1 MPPEKLSNIIYALI
15 IIMHTCTKMNTQY
28 WHNLQ
33 NFMKWWQKLQI
44 LYMSHVEFESS
55 LKTISTSTPLQTCK
69 FIVVLS
75 TEMCWALTYII
86 LQTCLNSSPVFDLLF
101 FLLSVNSDIN
111 YDRYSPKCGQLRWKW
126 WFLTHSLLPTITILA
141 HNWQNGC
148 HVFLPM

>member
-1 MPPEKLSNIIYALI
+1 MHWLLLCIHVQKWTHNTGTIFKTSWSDDKSCRSYII
-15 IIMHTCTKMNTQY
+15 
-28 WHNLQ
+28 
-33 NFMKWWQKLQI
+33 
-44 LYMSHVEFESS
+44 MSHVEFQSS

-111 YDRYSPKCGQLRWKW
+111 DDSYSPKCGQLRWKW
-126 WFLTHSLLPTITILA
+126 WFLTHWLLPTITILA